1 MVLNFLKENT
11 GFLVR
16 IDDVTENMNWEM
28 MNRCEKLFDKY
39 NIRPLLGVIPFNK
52 DKELLKFKKKDNF
65 WSKVL
70 EWQNKGWEISM
81 HGCEH
86 KYSIDT
92 HKKDYFSYGGMSEFF
107 NLPYNMQKEK
117 IIDGLN
123 LFKKKNINVKS
134 FFAPNHTYD
143 KNTFRALK
151 DSGIETVVD
160 GYGLIPYSK
169 YGLQFIPQLFYKL
182 TFLPFGIQSSQIH
195 LNDWTEKDF
204 FQFEKFIKKNYKLIL
219 DYDQVIQRVNRT
231 SLTSFINLVI
241 KFFIKILRKFR
252 YT

>member
-1 MVLNFLKENT
+1 
-11 GFLVR
+11 
-16 IDDVTENMNWEM
+16 
-28 MNRCEKLFDKY
+28 
-39 NIRPLLGVIPFNK
+39 
-52 DKELLKFKKKDNF
+52 
-65 WSKVL
+65 
-70 EWQNKGWEISM
+70 M

>member
-70 EWQNKGWEISM
+70 ECQNKGWEISM

-123 LFKKKNINVKS
+123 LFKKK
-134 FFAPNHTYD
+134 
-143 KNTFRALK
+143 
-151 DSGIETVVD
+151 
-160 GYGLIPYSK
+160 K
-169 YGLQFIPQLFYKL
+169 YKC
-182 TFLPFGIQSSQIH
+182 
-195 LNDWTEKDF
+195 
-204 FQFEKFIKKNYKLIL
+204 
-219 DYDQVIQRVNRT
+219 
-231 SLTSFINLVI
+231 
-241 KFFIKILRKFR
+241 KIIFCP
-252 YT
+252 